1 MKRKALL
8 IGYSGWDIRDKEPLE
23 GVSFDLQGY
32 QEFLMSISGG
42 AWEYDEIEI
51 VLDNELKNLKYILK
65 NIRNEHN
72 DIVFS
77 VFTGHGDYDEYE
89 CCRRLEIAKDKIIS
103 ERELLGLAPKQILI
117 CDCCSM
123 VSKSITKTTR
133 IVAESSIETGLYI
146 RQIARKEYERI
157 CKICPNQIIRLYA
170 SAIGYYANDTENGG
184 LYSHCLLNTLQN
196 ISKTTN
202 IVTAHNIASQLVE
215 KQTKTNP
222 NYEIQKTGKIVPRLH
237 SEYLLPGAII
247 I

>member
-8 IGYSGWDIRDKEPLE
+8 IGYSGWDIRDEEPLK

-32 QEFLMSISGG
+32 KEFLMSISGG
-42 AWEYDEIEI
+42 AWEHNEIEI
-51 VLDNELKNLKYILK
+51 VLDDELKNLEYILK

-77 VFTGHGDYDEYE
+77 VFTGHGDYDEHE

-117 CDCCSM
+117 CDCCSK
-123 VSKSITKTTR
+123 VSKSIIETTH
-133 IVAESSIETGLYI
+133 IVAESSIETDLYI

-184 LYSHCLLNTLQN
+184 LYSHCLLDTLQD

-215 KQTKTNP
+215 KQTMINP